1 MIYQDS
7 KLWCSVCI
15 LIIIVFAVFVI
26 KGYMKRLSR
35 GFCGS
40 GNTEKYKKLRVK
52 DKNKS
57 HYSYTVI
64 LTVEGMVCGAC
75 AKKIEN
81 ALNALEGIWATADV
95 NTKQVLVRMKCH
107 IREQLLRDTVNNI
120 GAYTV
125 MSISGTLNNL

>member
-7 KLWCSVCI
+7 KFWCSVCL
-15 LIIIVFAVFVI
+15 LIIIVIAVFAI
-26 KGYMKRLSR
+26 KGYMKRLSQ
-35 GFCGS
+35 GCCGS
-40 GNTEKYKKLRVK
+40 GNTEKHKKIRVK

-75 AKKIEN
+75 AEKIEN
-81 ALNALEGIWATADV
+81 ALNALEGIWATVDV
-95 NTKQVLVRMKCH
+95 NTKQVLVRTKFP

-125 MSISGTLNNL
+125 MSISGPTNNL

>member
-7 KLWCSVCI
+7 KFWCSVCL
-15 LIIIVFAVFVI
+15 LIIIVIAVFAI
-26 KGYMKRLSR
+26 KGYMIRLSQ

-40 GNTEKYKKLRVK
+40 GNTEKHKKIRVK

-64 LTVEGMVCGAC
+64 LTVEGMVCVAC
-75 AKKIEN
+75 AEKIEN
-81 ALNALEGIWATADV
+81 ALNALEGIWATVDV
-95 NTKQVLVRMKCH
+95 NTKQVLVRTKFP